1 MNFHP
6 QRTVRRVTIV
16 LLITGIL
23 AVLSLASGQFH
34 QTRASSA
41 TMYSVTDLGTL
52 GGTFSGAGA
61 INNRG
66 EVTGISAF
74 AGDVALRGFIWKNG
88 VMTDLGTLGGQNS
101 ATENRGLNNRG
112 QVAGAAETATVDP
125 TSATGS
131 LEFHAFLWRQGKMI
145 DLGTLGGAPGSF
157 AYAINDHGQVVGENI
172 TNVQTFMSN
181 EAGQGF
187 IWQDGKMRILGTLEG
202 TTSSPHAINNR
213 GQVAGGSSLP
223 GDVTQH
229 AFLLQDGHMADLG
242 TLPGDVF
249 SEATAITEQGQVLGL
264 SCSSKGCRATLWDKS
279 TVIDLNT
286 LISPASGWQLTD
298 AEAENSRGQIVGGGL
313 HNGLFRAF
321 LLTPVH

>member
-1 MNFHP
+1 M
-6 QRTVRRVTIV
+6 
-16 LLITGIL
+16 
-23 AVLSLASGQFH
+23 
-34 QTRASSA
+34 
-41 TMYSVTDLGTL
+41 VTDQPTV
-52 GGTFSGAGA
+52 ACH
-61 INNRG
+61 
-66 EVTGISAF
+66 AF
-74 AGDVALRGFIWKNG
+74 LWKNG

-145 DLGTLGGAPGSF
+145 DLGTLGGAPDSF

-187 IWQDGKMRILGTLEG
+187 IWQDGKMRLLGTLGG